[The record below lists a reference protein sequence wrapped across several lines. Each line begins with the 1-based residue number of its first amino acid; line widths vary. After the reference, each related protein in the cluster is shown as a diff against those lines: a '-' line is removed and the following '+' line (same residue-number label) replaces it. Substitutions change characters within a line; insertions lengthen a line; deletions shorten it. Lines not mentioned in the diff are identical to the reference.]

1 MEPNEEYMADC
12 AFPHETSSCDE
23 SGLTKRELLA
33 GMAMQ
38 GLLANPVFADWTAER
53 SASQAV
59 SHADE
64 LLKQLNQ

>member
-1 MEPNEEYMADC
+1 MEPNEDYMADY
-12 AFPHETSSCDE
+12 AFPHDISSNDE

-38 GLLANPVFADWTAER
+38 GLLANPFADWTAER
-53 SASQAV
+53 CASQAV